1 MANAPVGGIRQTPGA
16 ADSSPA
22 RNDASAQTLLCR
34 MRSLRRRDP
43 KATQMKIR
51 FLALGLL
58 ATTASVASAH
68 VFMPPHAVE
77 QSRPPLVALPT
88 HVSAPPAQSPISW
101 DTTRPPVPVLFTHRR
116 PFVPAN
122 EAVSTLSPSAA
133 VTAPPGSMN
142 ATAAKAA
149 IEADGYK
156 GVRALA
162 RGSDGVW
169 RASALRGQIEV
180 LLSVSPTGSVS
191 EN

>member
-1 MANAPVGGIRQTPGA
+1 
-16 ADSSPA
+16 
-22 RNDASAQTLLCR
+22 
-34 MRSLRRRDP
+34 
-43 KATQMKIR
+43 MKIKL
-51 FLALGLL
+51 LALGLL

-68 VFMPPHAVE
+68 VFVPPRATE
-77 QSRPPLVALPT
+77 QSRPIRIALPT
-88 HVSAPPAQSPISW
+88 RVSPPPAQSAPSL
-101 DTTRPPVPVLFTHRR
+101 DSTRPPVPVLISHRR

-122 EAVSTLSPSAA
+122 EAVSTLSPSAD
-133 VTAPPGSMN
+133 VTALPGSMS

-191 EN
+191 AN

>member
-1 MANAPVGGIRQTPGA
+1 
-16 ADSSPA
+16 
-22 RNDASAQTLLCR
+22 
-34 MRSLRRRDP
+34 
-43 KATQMKIR
+43 MKIR
-51 FLALGLL
+51 LLALGLL

-68 VFMPPHAVE
+68 VFVPPRAAE
-77 QSRPPLVALPT
+77 QSRPIRMALPT
-88 HVSAPPAQSPISW
+88 RVSPPPAQSAPSL
-101 DTTRPPVPVLFTHRR
+101 DSTRPPVPVLISHRR

-122 EAVSTLSPSAA
+122 EAVSTLSPSAD
-133 VTAPPGSMN
+133 VTAPPGSMS

-191 EN
+191 AN